1 MAEYL
6 FEQQP
11 QSYQDGELPNLHWES
26 QDALLTE
33 IPPCPEMEDHWG
45 INTVDIRNNSAVK
58 IHFATGLEDGSL
70 EEALIR
76 KGAVPADET
85 FNIVRFIGPGV
96 GFKGLAWSIE
106 CVVKNCVEFDIE
118 VVRVTCATG
127 DEETV
132 QKVTDLK
139 AYEGVWAKQDW
150 LAKPEGVEGGQ
161 VFLLKLKFTKLPY
174 KDKDGNQ
181 YWGDACNP
189 VPCLGIDIHALTED
203 TCMRRTIRGCGNP
216 GDCCS
221 DIPDGK
227 CEQQT
232 ITKNC

>member
-1 MAEYL
+1 MQYL

-11 QSYQDGELPNLHWES
+11 VSYGETPNLHFES

-33 IPPCPEMEDHWG
+33 VPSCKDMECHWG
-45 INTVDIRNNSAVK
+45 INTVDIRHNSAVK

-76 KGAVPADET
+76 KGAIPAGET
-85 FNIVRFIGPGV
+85 FDLVRFIGPGV

-106 CVVKNCVEFDIE
+106 CAAQNCVEFDIE

-127 DEETV
+127 EEETV
-132 QKVTDLK
+132 QAVTGLK
-139 AYEGVWAKQDW
+139 AYEGAWAKQDW

-161 VFLLKLKFTKLPY
+161 VFLLKVKFTKLPY
-174 KDKDGNQ
+174 ADADGNQ
-181 YWGDACNP
+181 YWGDACNAI
-189 VPCLGIDIHALTED
+189 PCIGIDVHALTED

-216 GDCCS
+216 GSCCDS
-221 DIPDGK
+221 IPDGK

-232 ITKNC
+232 ITENC